1 MNDTRKANKIMT
13 AEERDLCDDIIN
25 YGIATEQEMALVL
38 MINGTSIEQLNNII
52 YAKTGYRNIEQ
63 FIEEE
68 NK

>member
-1 MNDTRKANKIMT
+1 MMT
-13 AEERDLCDDIIN
+13 NEERDLYDDIIN

-52 YAKTGYRNIEQ
+52 YVKTGYRNIEQ

-68 NK
+68 INK

>member
-1 MNDTRKANKIMT
+1 MIRKANKIMMT
-13 AEERDLCDDIIN
+13 NEERDLYDDIIN

-38 MINGTSIEQLNNII
+38 MINGTSIDQLNNII

-63 FIEEE
+63 FIKEEI